1 VLTIPS
7 DPAEAKAAVGWVGFE
22 GRWGELQRA
31 FYNGPTGPNLKRQWT
46 QPILWSEGWRERSFT
61 VPTVSLF
68 GSGATDFFCEVI
80 GGGSRALVGL
90 VNHPVEL
97 GLLIAGILALV
108 VFGLVRATWR
118 PAAPL
123 RVARRRSWGQ
133 VLATSARMYAARL
146 GLFVGIGVL
155 FLPISLLVT
164 LLQVLV
170 IDATNA
176 VGVQTGGEGNSVL
189 VLFVVAIGT
198 ALTLLGLG
206 LAQAAT
212 VRAVVEIDR
221 GRPIRPVQAYR
232 LAYQN
237 VRPLLVAVIVVVA
250 SVSLLASSIFLLP
263 VAIWLAGRLALIVPV
278 VVLEGASA
286 IGALRRSS
294 RLVRGRWLKVMSL
307 IVVGG
312 ALAMV
317 AGPLIGMLLIL
328 ATDAPFWLANVVAGL
343 VYMVTMPL
351 VALATAY
358 AYFDARVRDELA
370 PAGQAGELPAEIE
383 LSA

>member
-1 VLTIPS
+1 
-7 DPAEAKAAVGWVGFE
+7 
-22 GRWGELQRA
+22 
-31 FYNGPTGPNLKRQWT
+31 
-46 QPILWSEGWRERSFT
+46 
-61 VPTVSLF
+61 
-68 GSGATDFFCEVI
+68 
-80 GGGSRALVGL
+80 
-90 VNHPVEL
+90 
-97 GLLIAGILALV
+97 
-108 VFGLVRATWR
+108 
-118 PAAPL
+118 
-123 RVARRRSWGQ
+123 
-133 VLATSARMYAARL
+133 VLATSARLYAARF

-170 IDATNA
+170 LDATNA
-176 VGVQTGGEGNSVL
+176 VGVQTGGESNGVL
-189 VLFVVAIGT
+189 VFFVVAIGT

-221 GRPIRPVQAYR
+221 GWPIRPVQAYR

-278 VVLEGASA
+278 VELEGASA

-312 ALAMV
+312 ALAVV

-328 ATDAPFWLANVVAGL
+328 ATDAPFWLANLVAGL

-358 AYFDARVRDELA
+358 AYFDTRVRDELA
-370 PAGQAGELPAEIE
+370 PEVQQGELPAEIE